1 MVAKFSAMAYPN
13 PFAENFKLGVT
24 TTSLER
30 VNVSVYDVTGRF
42 IEERNTDVSEIANQE
57 IGDNYPSGVYNIIVN
72 QGSDS
77 KTLRVIK
84 KY

>member
-1 MVAKFSAMAYPN
+1 VVVNFNVVVYPN
-13 PFAENFKLGVT
+13 PFSSNFKLGVT

-57 IGDNYPSGVYNIIVN
+57 IGDNYPSGVYNIIVT
-72 QGSDS
+72 QDADV

-84 KY
+84 K